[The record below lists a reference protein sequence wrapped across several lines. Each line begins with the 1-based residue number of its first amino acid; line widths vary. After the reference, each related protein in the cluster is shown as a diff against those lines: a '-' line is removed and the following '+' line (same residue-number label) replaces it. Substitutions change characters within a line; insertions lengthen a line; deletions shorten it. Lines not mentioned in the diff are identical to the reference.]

1 MKIHSKFQDYYDSAL
16 GSFMESDVS
25 VIRKNSIET
34 INLQDIPDLG
44 EFDGKWDT
52 VTQGRYGTTYG
63 YKQIFL
69 LGFCGTWYYFIT
81 NWATHKTIMD
91 LDDLEFNKEANIEYK
106 TFDEIVENNKIQSLF
121 KWKQGREFKDP
132 NNDPF
137 MKELFEKFGP
147 VLLIRNF
154 RTLPK
159 YAAPNSINKKLK
171 IEVWPE
177 LKAVSFY
184 KVKDAYTTLWEI
196 EHWYD
201 SHARPDEAIVPVG
214 DDLTRL
220 QAYGFDKKTS
230 FRKAKERK

>member
-16 GSFMESDVS
+16 GSFTESDVS
-25 VIRKNSIET
+25 VIRKKSIVE
-34 INLQDIPDLG
+34 IDLKDLPDLG

-52 VTQGRYGTTYG
+52 ITQGKYGTTYG

-81 NWATHKTIMD
+81 NWTTYKTITD
-91 LDDLEFNKEANIEYK
+91 LDELEFNKEANIEYK

-121 KWKQGREFKDP
+121 KWKQGKEIKDP
-132 NNDPF
+132 NNEPF
-137 MKELFEKFGP
+137 FKDLFEKFGP

-159 YAAPNSINKKLK
+159 YAAPISLNKKLK

-177 LKAVSFY
+177 LKSLTFY
-184 KVKDAYTTLWEI
+184 KVKDAYTALWEI

-201 SHARPDEAIVPVG
+201 VHARPDEAIVPVG
-214 DDLTRL
+214 DDITRL

-230 FRKAKERK
+230 FRKPKEK